1 MNIVKAMHGW
11 VISLFATIRSL
22 LQNGNNSGS
31 TSDATNKNNNSNAIG
46 TAKNNTSTRTT
57 TNTSNTSTS
66 TSTTTSTSNSGTG
79 THTATRISFED
90 IRRVL
95 IGLWNFFDRIGT
107 GIIRCMIIGLIL
119 NVVAKNFYPEL
130 TERFPII
137 YGWFDGCMQLGE
149 FAVKSALGWLYAL
162 FHGEGSNFY
171 HEISTNFE
179 ELLNQFATWL
189 SMIHF

>member
-11 VISLFATIRSL
+11 VISLFSTIRSL

-31 TSDATNKNNNSNAIG
+31 TNDATDKNNNSNAIG
-46 TAKNNTSTRTT
+46 TEKNNTSTRTT
-57 TNTSNTSTS
+57 TNTSKS
-66 TSTTTSTSNSGTG
+66 TSTTTSTSNSGTR

-119 NVVAKNFYPEL
+119 NIVAKNFYPEL